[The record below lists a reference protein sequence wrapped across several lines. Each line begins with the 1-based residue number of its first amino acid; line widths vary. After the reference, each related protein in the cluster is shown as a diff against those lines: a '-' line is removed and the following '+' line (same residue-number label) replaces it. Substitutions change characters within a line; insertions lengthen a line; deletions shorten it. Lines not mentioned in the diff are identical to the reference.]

1 MRQIFSKLLLASL
14 MFGCLILT
22 SCKKEKVTKDE
33 VNTQTSETTP
43 DQTTDPDPE
52 PVSPFIGTY
61 DLEVVTDSLSS
72 DGTWISREFYESMT
86 GKHEG
91 PFYGRLTITQENA
104 STFKIIGKVLVGT
117 DSMEYYNTTAV
128 LDANGN
134 LLPEPSTLVSDF
146 THHFTYGPI
155 ALQNPLV
162 FRTERHV
169 PTYKMDWGYIM
180 TNTATKRQ

>member
-1 MRQIFSKLLLASL
+1 MKSVCSKLMMILLSVACCTL
-14 MFGCLILT
+14 V
-22 SCKKEKVTKDE
+22 SCKKEEVKKD
-33 VNTQTSETTP
+33 NTTP
-43 DQTTDPDPE
+43 PSEE
-52 PVSPFIGTY
+52 PTPVLSFVGTY
-61 DLEVVTDSLSS
+61 DLKVVTDSLGS
-72 DGTWISREFYESMT
+72 DGTWYSREYYETMT

-134 LLPEPSTLVSDF
+134 LLPKPSTLVSDF
-146 THHFTYGPI
+146 THHFTYEPI

-169 PTYKMDWGYIM
+169 PTYDMDWGYIM